1 MFVQISWS
9 FFLLQFGYLFLDMYN
24 GLLWATYWLP
34 VLVNISTDVIKYHE
48 QKQLMR
54 GFVLA
59 YGSQGIRVLYGGD
72 SSQQA
77 VGTVAGAGN
86 GQNTSLKTNMK

>member
-1 MFVQISWS
+1 
-9 FFLLQFGYLFLDMYN
+9 
-24 GLLWATYWLP
+24 
-34 VLVNISTDVIKYHE
+34 
-48 QKQLMR
+48 MR
-54 GFVLA
+54 GFVLV

-77 VGTVAGAGN
+77 AGTVAGAGN